1 MALLQFLFNA
11 ALGGSTGLPTQ
22 IGLITLDVTIEETHE
37 RRAEPT
43 DFPIEGGSSISDHV
57 RLQPNKLTV
66 SGFITDTPLLLNDL
80 GLQGI
85 GLGRARA
92 ATAFQLLES
101 MFEAR
106 LPFTVVSQLRV
117 YQNMVIESLSVPKT
131 RESALRFRVT
141 MQELKLVSGQNVL
154 IPASASEA
162 AKSAQ
167 SSGGGGAGGGGA
179 GSLGAGNVSN
189 AARDSLGLDAG
200 RQVATIAPSAAAEK
214 GSLLH
219 SWLYGDGSRGE
230 PGLVTIT
237 GGPQ

>member
-22 IGLITLDVTIEETHE
+22 IGLITLDVTIEETHD

-80 GLQGI
+80 GLQGV

-167 SSGGGGAGGGGA
+167 SSGGGASGGGA

-189 AARDSLGLDAG
+189 AARDGVGVDAG
-200 RQVATIAPSAAAEK
+200 RQVATIAPSATAEK

-219 SWLYGDGSRGE
+219 SWLYGNGSREE